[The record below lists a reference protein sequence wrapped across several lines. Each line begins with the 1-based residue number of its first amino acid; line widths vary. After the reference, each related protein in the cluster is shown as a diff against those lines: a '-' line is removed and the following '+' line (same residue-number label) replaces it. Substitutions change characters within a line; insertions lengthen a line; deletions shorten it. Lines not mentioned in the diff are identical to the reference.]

1 MLPWF
6 WLNSANL
13 INWSNI
19 NCKITKA
26 WLCHVLWLIFCTD
39 VFQQNLRLNI
49 LWQKKTKQSY
59 QHPVR
64 QINIWHQWLMFISLF
79 ISSVCDVGYGKKDG
93 ECEECPVGTYYKYGQ
108 RFTFVPTFK
117 EGSCVACKNG
127 FTTAGP
133 KTLSSRDCGKF
144 TPDLN

>member
-1 MLPWF
+1 MQDNKSMIVPR
-6 WLNSANL
+6 SL
-13 INWSNI
+13 INFLYRRLS
-19 NCKITKA
+19 TKSKPKYPVVKEDKA
-26 WLCHVLWLIFCTD
+26 IH
-39 VFQQNLRLNI
+39 
-49 LWQKKTKQSY
+49 

-133 KTLSSRDCGKF
+133 KTLSSRDCSKF